1 MKLDYFKIVNDVRKY
16 VEVKVCRNVKLNSS
30 EYYDYV
36 NKIIHVIYEKNNQV
50 FSLERL
56 IHEFAHFFTATK
68 IKLNKKECVSIENNE
83 KLSKR
88 HEVVA
93 TMITIE
99 VMLELGYMPEDTYY
113 LTLFGVE
120 YSSSTVVKYKK
131 IISEVK
137 NKILQIIGDKK

>member
-30 EYYDYV
+30 EYYDYD
-36 NKIIHVIYEKNNQV
+36 NKIIHVIYEKKNIV
-50 FSLERL
+50 FSVERL
-56 IHEFAHFFTATK
+56 IHEFAHFFTTLR
-68 IKLNKKECVSIENNE
+68 IRLNKKDCVNIGNDE

-113 LTLFGVE
+113 LTVFGVE
-120 YSSSTVVKYKK
+120 YSSSVVVKYKK
-131 IISEVK
+131 LISEVK